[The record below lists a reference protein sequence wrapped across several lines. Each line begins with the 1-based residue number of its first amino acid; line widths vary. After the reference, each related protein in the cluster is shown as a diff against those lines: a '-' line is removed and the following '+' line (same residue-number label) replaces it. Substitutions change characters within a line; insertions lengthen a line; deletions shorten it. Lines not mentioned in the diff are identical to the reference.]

1 MQYGYAMRHMR
12 VHEYHRGSFQE
23 VVMGKVIASGTV
35 AKEVG
40 SEWKQRV
47 RANPY
52 GFGIDDISLS
62 ARQLAILA
70 ALGLTRGQ
78 RNS

>member
-1 MQYGYAMRHMR
+1 
-12 VHEYHRGSFQE
+12 
-23 VVMGKVIASGTV
+23 MGKVISLGT
-35 AKEVG
+35 VG
-40 SEWKQRV
+40 SEVRSEWKERV